1 MAVKLR
7 PKLELFRFSLSP
19 KDGEYKTFRNFA
31 LDELNAKK
39 NNDDKKIMIKLFDY
53 FKNGLVSMYA
63 KDHGIKKQLKLIK
76 TKANKYLKNQPQYD
90 DKSYIIYGVISG
102 GRFGR
107 NGMMS
112 DASEKIEDA
121 NAFGPNKTILRYYY
135 FLLYLPLDHNEGF
148 FIIHS
153 NSKEETITDIFKIYI
168 SRLFQG
174 KNYGKPSIIQ
184 YCPKSFQEEFK
195 NNSIIKKI
203 EFRNTYIVGDN
214 FVIDPIRIESKEYDV
229 KIEITPKKSKS
240 KLVDKDKL
248 IKQFGNLFFGKDKL
262 EDFNSKKVT
271 LNNLDTNSDRKFELD
286 KENLEIIPVIY
297 LEDKIKNYNK
307 DDTPNYDE
315 LNNYCQDLFKN
326 EILKEIRPDKKY
338 E

>member
-76 TKANKYLKNQPQYD
+76 THANKYLKNQPQYD
-90 DKSYIIYGVISG
+90 DKCHVIYGVING

-107 NGMMS
+107 NGLMS
-112 DASEKIEDA
+112 DVAAKANAA

-135 FLLYLPLDHNEGF
+135 FLLYLPLDHQEGF

-153 NSKEETITDIFKIYI
+153 NSNEETITDIFKIYI

-174 KNYGKPSIIQ
+174 GIYGKPSIIQ
-184 YCPKSFQEEFK
+184 YCPKSLQEEFK

-214 FVIDPIRIESKEYDV
+214 FVNDPIRIESKEYDV

-240 KLVDKDKL
+240 KLVDKNKL
-248 IKQFGNLFFGKDKL
+248 IEQFGNIFFGKDKL

-297 LEDKIKNYNK
+297 LEDKIKNYNE

-315 LNNYCQDLFKN
+315 LNNYCQNLFKN

>member
-7 PKLELFRFSLSP
+7 PKLEFFRFSLSS

-31 LDELNAKK
+31 LDELNAK
-39 NNDDKKIMIKLFDY
+39 NNSTDKVIMTKLFDY
-53 FKNGLVSMYA
+53 FLNELASDKA
-63 KDHGIKKQLKLIK
+63 KDYKIKKQLKLIK
-76 TKANKYLKNQPQYD
+76 TNANKFLNNKPDYEE
-90 DKSYIIYGVISG
+90 KSYMIYGVING

-107 NGMMS
+107 HGMMS
-112 DASEKIEDA
+112 DAAAKANAA

-135 FLLYLPLDHNEGF
+135 FLLYLPLDYHEGF

-153 NSKEETITDIFKIYI
+153 NSKEESITDIFKIYI

-174 KNYGKPSIIQ
+174 GNYRKPFVSQ
-184 YCPKSFQEEFK
+184 YCPKDFQEKFK
-195 NNSIIKKI
+195 NNSIIKSIEFKNTYKEDEFDKEPLKI
-203 EFRNTYIVGDN
+203 ET
-214 FVIDPIRIESKEYDV
+214 KEYDV
-229 KIEITPKKSKS
+229 KIEIIPKKRTATLEGLK
-240 KLVDKDKL
+240 KIID
-248 IKQFGNLFFGKDKL
+248 QFGKYKFRNEELKN
-262 EDFNSKKVT
+262 FNSKKVT

-297 LEDKIKNYNK
+297 LEDKIKNYNE

-315 LNNYCQDLFKN
+315 LNNYCQNLFKN
-326 EILKEIRPDKKY
+326 EILKEIRPDKEY